1 MILEFSVENFLSFK
15 NLSTLSMV
23 GVKSF
28 KELEEANT
36 IKLDRDIKI
45 LKSAVIYGNNASG
58 KSNFLNAIGFMKN
71 VVLNSFRDAI
81 SDESSRKISLNKF
94 LLSTETEEKPSYFE
108 VVFTCNKRKYRYG
121 FEITEEII
129 TSEWLFYTDS
139 RETPMFTRNN
149 QKIEINKSA
158 FSEGLGLEKRTKE
171 NVLFLS
177 LVAQLNGEV
186 SNQIID
192 WYKNLNLISGIHDRS
207 YKRYTI
213 DRLKSDKN
221 FLRWLSDFINFLEIT
236 KLSTAEE
243 EVEDI
248 DLETLKKKEKDEE
261 ILNFFSS
268 LQKIQSKQ
276 PRRDRIITWHRK
288 FDKNNILVDSVPFSF
303 DSDESEGTKKLI
315 YLLGP
320 WYDSLKNGRV
330 LVVDE
335 LDSRLHSKLTLKLVE
350 YFHKHNQNNA
360 QLIFAV
366 HDTSILNRDVLRRDQ
381 IWFINK
387 DQFGVSNLYSLADF
401 SSEKVRKKTAFDKNY
416 LEGKYGALPNIKEPT
431 LSL

>member
-1 MILEFSVENFLSFK
+1 MILEFSVENFLSIK
-15 NLSTLSMV
+15 NLSTLSMI
-23 GVKSF
+23 GAKSF
-28 KELEEANT
+28 KEHENT
-36 IKLDRDIKI
+36 NSIQIDTNLKV
-45 LKSAVIYGNNASG
+45 LKSAVIYGSNASG
-58 KSNFLNAIGFMKN
+58 KSNFLNAIGFMKS
-71 VVLNSFRDAI
+71 VVLNSFKDAI
-81 SDESSRKISLNKF
+81 SEESSRKIALNKF
-94 LLSTETEEKPSYFE
+94 LLSSETDNKPSYFE
-108 VVFTCNKRKYRYG
+108 VVFSCEDKKFRYG
-121 FEITEEII
+121 FEISEEII
-129 TSEWLFYTDS
+129 ESEWLYYTDS
-139 RETPMFTRNN
+139 RETPLFTREG
-149 QKIEINKSA
+149 QKFDINKSS
-158 FSEGLGLEKRTKE
+158 FSEGLGLEKRTRE

-186 SNQIID
+186 ASKIIK
-192 WYKNLNLISGIHDRS
+192 WFKNLNLISGIHDRS

-213 DRLKSDKN
+213 DRLKSDNN
-221 FLRWLSDFINFLEIT
+221 FLKWLSDFINFLEIT
-236 KLSTAEE
+236 KLSTEEE

-261 ILNFFSS
+261 IINLFSS

-288 FDKNNILVDSVPFSF
+288 FDENNLLIDSIPFSF

-320 WYDSLKNGRV
+320 WYDSLKNGKI

-350 YFHKHNQNNA
+350 YFHRHNTNNA

-366 HDTSILNRDVLRRDQ
+366 HDTSILNKEVFRRDQ
-381 IWFINK
+381 IWFIDK

-401 SSEKVRKKTAFDKNY
+401 SSEQVRNKSAFDKNY
-416 LEGKYGALPNIKEPT
+416 LEGKYGAIPLINEPI
-431 LSL
+431 LN

>member
-15 NLSTLSMV
+15 DLSTLSMV

-28 KELEEANT
+28 KELEETNT
-36 IKLDRDIKI
+36 IKLDRDIKV
-45 LKSAVIYGNNASG
+45 LKSAVVYGNNASG

-108 VVFTCNKRKYRYG
+108 VVFTCNNRKYRYG
-121 FEITEEII
+121 FEITEDII
-129 TSEWLFYTDS
+129 ESEWLYYTDS
-139 RETPMFTRNN
+139 RETPMFTREN
-149 QKIEINKSA
+149 QNFEINKSA

-177 LVAQLNGEV
+177 LVAQLNGDV
-186 SNQIID
+186 SNNIID
-192 WYKNLNLISGIHDRS
+192 WFKNLNLISGIHDRS

-213 DRLKSDKN
+213 DRLKSDKD
-221 FLRWLSDFINFLEIT
+221 FLKWLSDFINFLEIT

-268 LQKIQSKQ
+268 LQKLQSKQ

-320 WYDSLKNGRV
+320 WYDSLRNGRV

-366 HDTSILNRDVLRRDQ
+366 HDTSILNRDVFRRDQ

-416 LEGKYGALPNIKEPT
+416 LEGKYGAIPNIKEPS

>member
-15 NLSTLSMV
+15 DLSTLSMV

-28 KELEEANT
+28 KELEETNT
-36 IKLDRDIKI
+36 IKLDRDIKV
-45 LKSAVIYGNNASG
+45 LKSAVVYGNNASG

-94 LLSTETEEKPSYFE
+94 LLSTETEQEPSYFE
-108 VVFTCNKRKYRYG
+108 VVFTCNNRKYRYG
-121 FEITEEII
+121 FEITEDII
-129 TSEWLFYTDS
+129 ESEWLYYTDS
-139 RETPMFTRNN
+139 RETPMFTREN
-149 QKIEINKSA
+149 QKFEINKSA

-177 LVAQLNGEV
+177 LVAQLNGDV
-186 SNQIID
+186 SNKIID
-192 WYKNLNLISGIHDRS
+192 WFKNLNLISGIHDRS

-213 DRLKSDKN
+213 DRLKSDKD
-221 FLRWLSDFINFLEIT
+221 FLKWLSDFINFLEIT

-268 LQKIQSKQ
+268 LQRLQSKQ

-335 LDSRLHSKLTLKLVE
+335 LDSRLHSKLTMKLVE

-366 HDTSILNRDVLRRDQ
+366 HDTSILNRDVFRRDQ

-416 LEGKYGALPNIKEPT
+416 LEGKYGAIPNIKEPS